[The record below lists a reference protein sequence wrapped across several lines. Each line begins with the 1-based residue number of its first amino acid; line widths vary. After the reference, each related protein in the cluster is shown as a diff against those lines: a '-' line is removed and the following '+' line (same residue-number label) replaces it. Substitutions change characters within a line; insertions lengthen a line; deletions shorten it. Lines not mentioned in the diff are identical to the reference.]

1 MQTRLLSAKDFIA
14 MVVLLFTLLAGGVLD
29 TLGNPVEARVFNIR
43 NGAPPEIS
51 IRVGSGGRNISRVD
65 FLVPSADIG
74 SGIPVDSNRKINI
87 RLVIRAPAA
96 NPLTGFLTVD
106 SSTPLD
112 NGSGA
117 TIPASEISWTARS
130 GDIPSGS
137 FAGTS
142 NQPLASF
149 TSSARVTDRHT
160 FSYAN
165 RNIYD
170 AGTYN
175 GQVTYTWSAP

>member
-1 MQTRLLSAKDFIA
+1 MDKRILGVLLSVTLVFGITH
-14 MVVLLFTLLAGGVLD
+14 LFGRDNEALVAAGKKASL
-29 TLGNPVEARVFNIR
+29 ARVFNIR

-112 NGSGA
+112 NGSWA

-142 NQPLASF
+142 NQPLA
-149 TSSARVTDRHT
+149 TSH
-160 FSYAN
+160 
-165 RNIYD
+165 
-170 AGTYN
+170 
-175 GQVTYTWSAP
+175 